1 MDIPVIGAGSVGRRH
16 HENLC
21 RLGVRSDL
29 LSWRG
34 FDAAAFRAR
43 RADAVVIA
51 TATPIR
57 LQLVHLCRELGL
69 PFYIEKPLAP
79 DVVTVDRI
87 LGAAGPL
94 APRSMV
100 GFMMRYHPAFRALA
114 QRDLSSVYDASFG
127 IGHDVR
133 HWRSNWSFAAS
144 YAAQPQGG
152 GVLFDLCHELD
163 MACTLLPGLGV
174 QEVTSLGHAAFAGV
188 DFATRIALA
197 GPGQL
202 GAVAMDYL
210 SPVSF
215 RRIVLRGTGLVA
227 DFDLIAG
234 RYLLQDGQG
243 VQDLSFPFE
252 RNEMF
257 LAAMRD
263 FLHLVAGR
271 PVSDVEHLPRLDL
284 AAGTCR
290 TIARAWGARRFTGQ
304 IEGDY
309 T

>member
-69 PFYIEKPLAP
+69 PFYIEKPLAA

-152 GVLFDLCHELD
+152 GVLLDLCHELD
-163 MACTLLPGLGV
+163 MACTLFPGLGV
-174 QEVTSLGHAAFAGV
+174 QEVTSLGHAAFPGV

-309 T
+309 R

>member
-1 MDIPVIGAGSVGRRH
+1 MDIPVIGAGSIGRRH

-34 FDAAAFRAR
+34 FDAVAFRAR

-69 PFYIEKPLAP
+69 PFYIEKPLAA

-152 GVLFDLCHELD
+152 GVLLDLCHELD

-174 QEVTSLGHAAFAGV
+174 HEVTSLGHAAFAGV